1 MAWNVPPRLRTVE
14 DPEDDRRAT
23 WLELF
28 FDLVFVVAV
37 AQLSAGLGSDVT
49 AREFLVFAGLFVPVW
64 WAWVGFTFYADRFDT
79 DDVIHRLFMLGGM
92 FAVGALA
99 STVPDAYD
107 GDTTGFAVAYAVL
120 RLITV
125 GLNMRAWWHLPAARV
140 LLNVYIPAFSAAIA
154 LFLLSLA
161 FESPT
166 RYLIWAAAL
175 LLDLGAPLVSVKRI
189 QAVPIHASHMPERVG
204 LLTII
209 VFGETVLAVVV
220 GTESVS
226 WTVGSGLVAALGF
239 TIAAALWWI
248 YFDYLDPSL
257 VRRTVRAGQIYL
269 YVHLPLLI
277 GLTGVGV
284 GVKLAIK
291 ATAGDSLSEGAAWAL
306 GGGVALM
313 MASLAVIHFVRTRS
327 GGDLDVWLRV
337 ATAAVGIAVAALGT
351 HLGPYAVTGIL
362 AVVLVAHVALEVARH
377 GLHQGLAD
385 PPAN

>member
-1 MAWNVPPRLRTVE
+1 MAWSDPPRLRTVE
-14 DPEDDRRAT
+14 DPEEDRRAT

-28 FDLVFVVAV
+28 FDLVFVVAI
-37 AQLSAGLGSDVT
+37 AQLSAGIGSDVT
-49 AREFLVFAGLFVPVW
+49 ARDFLIFAGLFVPVW

-79 DDVIHRLFMLGGM
+79 DDVIHRLLMLGGM

-99 STVPDAYD
+99 STVPHAYR
-107 GDTTGFAVAYAVL
+107 GETAGFAVSYAVL
-120 RLITV
+120 RTITV
-125 GLNMRAWWHLPAARV
+125 ALNMRAWWHLPPARV
-140 LLNVYIPAFSAAIA
+140 LLNVYIPAFSAAIV
-154 LFLLSLA
+154 LFLVSLA

-175 LLDLGAPLVSVKRI
+175 LLDLGVPLVSVKRI
-189 QAVPIHASHMPERVG
+189 ESIPIHASHMPERIG

-226 WTVGSGLVAALGF
+226 WTIGSGIVAAFGF

-277 GLTGVGV
+277 GLAGIGV

-291 ATAGDSLSEGAAWAL
+291 ATAGDELSEGAAWSL

-313 MASLAVIHFVRTRS
+313 MASLAVIHFVRTRARV
-327 GGDLDVWLRV
+327 DLDVWLRV
-337 ATAAVGIAVAALGT
+337 GTAGVGIAVAAVGT

-362 AVVLVAHVALEVARH
+362 AAVLVVHVALEVARH